1 MHKLKQR
8 VFSVKHFYSF
18 LAETGRKGVLSKEKL
33 QRWGTT
39 LQEFQA
45 VMQPGERADL
55 RSIDIEGVSKRYIER
70 VSNQNIS
77 ITPWLIHTHKTDL
90 QNAIGNFIA
99 YTINPLKYC
108 DSMSKKN
115 SPKPTQSHAPIEL
128 SAAELS
134 TRRARVSSAS
144 AL

>member
-18 LAETGRKGVLSKEKL
+18 LAEAGRKGVLSTEKL
-33 QRWGTT
+33 QSWGAT

-70 VSNQNIS
+70 ISSRNIS
-77 ITPWLIHTHKTDL
+77 ITPWLIHTHKTEL

-99 YTINPLKYC
+99 YAINPHKYC
-108 DSMSKKN
+108 DSMSKKYPRL
-115 SPKPTQSHAPIEL
+115 PKQQHAPIDLAVAER
-128 SAAELS
+128 SARHAP
-134 TRRARVSSAS
+134 VSSIS
-144 AL
+144 AM